1 MEHAPAFARLIPELE
16 KLPGIGPKTAQRLA
30 YHLLFRPQEEVRA
43 LAEAMVRARASVRY
57 CSVCFNL
64 TDRDPCAVCRD
75 PGRDAR
81 LICVVEQPRDVV
93 AMERTREYRGRYHVL
108 HGVISPVDGVGPEQL
123 RVRELLAR
131 LQADPPVDEVIL
143 ATNPTV
149 EGEATALYL
158 ARLIKP
164 LGIRVTRIA
173 RGVPEGGDLEYVDEL
188 TLTRALQGRQAL

>member
-1 MEHAPAFARLIPELE
+1 MEHAPAFARLIAELE

-43 LAEAMVRARASVRY
+43 LAEAMVQARASVRY
-57 CSVCFNL
+57 CSVCANL
-64 TDRDPCAVCRD
+64 TDRDPCPVCRD
-75 PGRDAR
+75 PGRDPR
-81 LICVVEQPRDVV
+81 VICVVEQPRDVV
-93 AMERTREYRGRYHVL
+93 AMERTREFRGRYHVL
-108 HGVISPVDGVGPEQL
+108 HGVISPMDGVGPEQL

-131 LQADPPVDEVIL
+131 LRQDPPVEEVIL

>member
-1 MEHAPAFARLIPELE
+1 MHHAPAFARLIAELE

-57 CSVCFNL
+57 CSVCANL
-64 TDRDPCAVCRD
+64 TDRDPCAICRD
-75 PGRDAR
+75 PARDPQV
-81 LICVVEQPRDVV
+81 ICVVEQPRDVA
-93 AMERTREYRGRYHVL
+93 AMERAGEFRGRYHVL
-108 HGVISPVDGVGPEQL
+108 HGVISPMDGVGPDEL
-123 RVRELLAR
+123 RVRELLER
-131 LQADPPVDEVIL
+131 LRQDPPVEEVII

-164 LGIRVTRIA
+164 LGPRVTRIA
-173 RGVPEGGDLEYVDEL
+173 RGVPEGGDLEYVDEV
-188 TLTRALQGRQAL
+188 TLAKALQGRQEI

>member
-1 MEHAPAFARLIPELE
+1 MEHAPAFARLIAELE

-30 YHLLFRPQEEVRA
+30 YHLLFRPQDEVRA
-43 LAEAMVRARASVRY
+43 LAEAMVQARASVRY
-57 CSVCFNL
+57 CSICFNL
-64 TDRDPCAVCRD
+64 TDRDPCPVCRD

-81 LICVVEQPRDVV
+81 VICVVEQPRDVV
-93 AMERTREYRGRYHVL
+93 AMERTREFRGRYHVL
-108 HGVISPVDGVGPEQL
+108 HGVISPMDGIGPEQL

-131 LQADPPVDEVIL
+131 LRQDPPVDEVIL

>member
-1 MEHAPAFARLIPELE
+1 MEHAPAFARLIAELE

-131 LQADPPVDEVIL
+131 LQADPPVEEVIL

>member
-1 MEHAPAFARLIPELE
+1 VHHVPAFARLIAELE

-57 CSVCFNL
+57 CSVCANL
-64 TDRDPCAVCRD
+64 TDRDPCAICRD
-75 PGRDAR
+75 PARDPR
-81 LICVVEQPRDVV
+81 VICVVEQPRDVA
-93 AMERTREYRGRYHVL
+93 AMERAGEFRGRYHVL
-108 HGVISPVDGVGPEQL
+108 HGVISPMDGVGPDDL
-123 RVRELLAR
+123 RVRELLER
-131 LQADPPVDEVIL
+131 LRQDPPVEEVII

-164 LGIRVTRIA
+164 LGPRVTRIA
-173 RGVPEGGDLEYVDEL
+173 RGVPEGGDLEYVDEV
-188 TLTRALQGRQAL
+188 TLAKALQGRQEI

>member
-1 MEHAPAFARLIPELE
+1 MQHAPAFARLIAELE

-43 LAEAMVRARASVRY
+43 LAEAMVQARASVRY
-57 CSVCFNL
+57 CSICANL
-64 TDRDPCAVCRD
+64 TDRDPCVICRD
-75 PGRDAR
+75 PGRDPR
-81 LICVVEQPRDVV
+81 VICVVEQPRDVV
-93 AMERTREYRGRYHVL
+93 AMERAREFRGRYHVL
-108 HGVISPVDGVGPEQL
+108 HGVISPMDGIGPEQL

-131 LQADPPVDEVIL
+131 LRQDPPVEEVIL

-164 LGIRVTRIA
+164 LGVRVTRIA
-173 RGVPEGGDLEYVDEL
+173 RGVPEGGDLEYVDEV
-188 TLTRALQGRQAL
+188 TLAKALQGRQAL

>member
-1 MEHAPAFARLIPELE
+1 MQHAPAFARLIAELE

-57 CSVCFNL
+57 CSVCANL
-64 TDRDPCAVCRD
+64 TDRDPCAICRD
-75 PGRDAR
+75 PGRDPR
-81 LICVVEQPRDVV
+81 VICVVEQPRDVA
-93 AMERTREYRGRYHVL
+93 AMERAGEFRGRYHVL
-108 HGVISPVDGVGPEQL
+108 HGVISPMDGIGPDEL
-123 RVRELLAR
+123 RVRELLER
-131 LQADPPVDEVIL
+131 LRQDPPVEEVIL

-164 LGIRVTRIA
+164 LGPRVTRIA

-188 TLTRALQGRQAL
+188 TLARALQGRQEI

>member
-1 MEHAPAFARLIPELE
+1 MYHAPAFARLIAELE

-57 CSVCFNL
+57 CSVCANL
-64 TDRDPCAVCRD
+64 TDRDPCAICRD
-75 PGRDAR
+75 PARDPR
-81 LICVVEQPRDVV
+81 VICVVEQPRDVA
-93 AMERTREYRGRYHVL
+93 AMERAGEFRGRYHVL
-108 HGVISPVDGVGPEQL
+108 HGVISPMDGVGPDDL
-123 RVRELLAR
+123 RVRELLER
-131 LQADPPVDEVIL
+131 LRQDPPVEEVIL

-164 LGIRVTRIA
+164 LGPRVTRIA

-188 TLTRALQGRQAL
+188 TLAKALQGRQEI

>member
-1 MEHAPAFARLIPELE
+1 MHHVPAFARLIAELE

-57 CSVCFNL
+57 CSVCANL
-64 TDRDPCAVCRD
+64 TDRDPCAICRD
-75 PGRDAR
+75 PARDPR
-81 LICVVEQPRDVV
+81 VICVVEQPRDVA
-93 AMERTREYRGRYHVL
+93 AMERAGEFRGRYHVL
-108 HGVISPVDGVGPEQL
+108 HGVISPMDGVGPDDL
-123 RVRELLAR
+123 RVRELLER
-131 LQADPPVDEVIL
+131 LRQDPPVEEVII

-164 LGIRVTRIA
+164 LGPRVTRIA
-173 RGVPEGGDLEYVDEL
+173 RGVPEGGDLEYVDEV
-188 TLTRALQGRQAL
+188 TLAKALQGRQEI

>member
-1 MEHAPAFARLIPELE
+1 MEHAPAFARLIAELE

-30 YHLLFRPQEEVRA
+30 YHLLFRPQEEVRS
-43 LAEAMVRARASVRY
+43 LAEAMVQARASVRY
-57 CSVCFNL
+57 CSICANL
-64 TDRDPCAVCRD
+64 TDRDPCPICRD
-75 PGRDAR
+75 PGRDGR
-81 LICVVEQPRDVV
+81 VICVVEQPRDVV
-93 AMERTREYRGRYHVL
+93 AMERTREFRGLYHVL
-108 HGVISPVDGVGPEQL
+108 HGVISPMDGVGPEQL

-131 LQADPPVDEVIL
+131 LRQEPPVEEVIL

>member
-1 MEHAPAFARLIPELE
+1 MEHAPAFARLIAELE

-188 TLTRALQGRQAL
+188 TLSRALQGRQAL

>member
-1 MEHAPAFARLIPELE
+1 MEHAPAFARLIAELE

>member
-1 MEHAPAFARLIPELE
+1 
-16 KLPGIGPKTAQRLA
+16 
-30 YHLLFRPQEEVRA
+30 
-43 LAEAMVRARASVRY
+43 
-57 CSVCFNL
+57 
-64 TDRDPCAVCRD
+64 
-75 PGRDAR
+75 
-81 LICVVEQPRDVV
+81 
-93 AMERTREYRGRYHVL
+93 MERTREFRGRYHVL
-108 HGVISPVDGVGPEQL
+108 HGVISPMDGVGPEQL

-131 LQADPPVDEVIL
+131 LRQDPPVEEVIL

>member
-1 MEHAPAFARLIPELE
+1 MEHAPAFARLIAELE

-43 LAEAMVRARASVRY
+43 LAEAMVEARASVRY

-64 TDRDPCAVCRD
+64 TDRDPCPVCRD

-81 LICVVEQPRDVV
+81 VICVVEQPRDVV
-93 AMERTREYRGRYHVL
+93 AMERTREFRGRYHVL

-131 LQADPPVDEVIL
+131 LRQDPPVEEVIL